1 MGRQIPTDRPLSDE
15 DRAFLE
21 LWSRRE
27 EIADID
33 AAFPPGS
40 SPASDDDDGV
50 DVDADISEY
59 VESLKVVE
67 LREALK
73 ANGIEFDSD
82 AKRDELAAFLA
93 IGLQVKRDSGDTPG
107 PSSTTSNLTALLRA
121 ARATCRRMQPAR
133 RSDCTHSL

>member
-40 SPASDDDDGV
+40 SPASDDYDDDGV

-59 VESLKVVE
+59 VESLKVAE
-67 LREALK
+67 LRESLK
-73 ANGIEFDSD
+73 ANGIEFDPD

-93 IGLQVKRDSGDTPG
+93 IGLQGKRDSGETL
-107 PSSTTSNLTALLRA
+107 NLLGE
-121 ARATCRRMQPAR
+121 
-133 RSDCTHSL
+133 